1 MFSRFFIHR
10 PVFAVAV
17 SVVIVMAGLVLM
29 QSLPIAQ
36 YPEIAP
42 PRVQVTAT
50 YPGANAKVLAA
61 TVAQPIEEQVNGV
74 ENMLYMNSTSTNNG
88 QYTLTVSFEI
98 GTDIDMAMV
107 MVQNRVAQA
116 EAQLPEEVQRMGIS
130 VNKQS
135 STILMFA
142 SVTSPD
148 ERYDSLFLN
157 NYVTLHIKDQL
168 SRLQGVGS
176 VTVFGASDYSM
187 RIWLDPDRLKA
198 LGLTTTEVISAIRE
212 QNVQV
217 AAGQIGQ
224 MPVRDSQTFQYA
236 VNVRGRLEE
245 TGEFEDI
252 VIKTLPGSRMIRIKD
267 VARVELGAEDYNV
280 SSQANGKDS
289 AAIGIYLQPGANALA
304 VADRV
309 KERMAQLSENFPPG
323 LAYDIPFDAT
333 TFVEVSIDEVVT
345 TLFITVILVVLVIL
359 VFLQNWRASL
369 IPVLTIPVSLIGTLA
384 VMAAL
389 DVSINMLSL
398 FGLVLAIGIVVDDAI
413 VVVENAMRHIRENR
427 MAPRE
432 AAVLTMKE
440 VTGPVVATTLVL
452 LSVFVPT
459 AFMGG
464 TTGEL
469 YRQFALTIASATVFS
484 TINALTLSPALS
496 AMLLKPSGPG
506 RPNIFARGFNR
517 CFDRVQSVYGILVAG
532 LIRRAF
538 IMLILFA
545 GITGAAVWGFI
556 QLPKG
561 FVPAEDQ
568 GWALIAVQ
576 LPDAASLDRTKAV
589 VNLVNDRLKG
599 IPGIENYVSVPG
611 FSILDMANASNAA
624 VIWTVFEPWEK
635 RLPRGLDLDAMIG
648 QIWGAVAPIQEAN
661 IFAFPPPAILGLGA
675 AGGFTMQIQ
684 DRNNLGLERLQQEA
698 MKMMTAANGDQ
709 NLSRVFSTF
718 RANVPQI
725 EALVDRN
732 QVKSMDIPLSDVFD
746 TLQANLGSVYVN
758 DFNKFGKTYQVRVQA
773 DAQFRS
779 APGDI
784 SRLEVKSRNTAMI
797 PLGSVVEVAETLGP
811 QTITRHN
818 LYPSAMM
825 NGQGTGISSGQAME
839 KMETLA
845 GTSLPKGMGFEW
857 TDMSFQ
863 EKTAQG
869 QTLLVLLLAVFCVY
883 LVLCAQYESLSLPLS
898 VILSVPLA
906 LLGTVAAVAVRGM
919 DINVYTQIGL
929 ILLVALSCKTAILIT
944 EFAKISREEGQSIF
958 DAAFNAARLRFRPI
972 LMTAAT
978 FILGMVPLVVATG
991 AGANSRQ
998 ALGTAVFSGMLA
1010 ATVLLI
1016 FFVPAFYALI
1026 QRAGEALAG
1035 KFKSRSGSLVRE
1047 P

>member
-176 VTVFGASDYSM
+176 VMVFGASDYSM

-345 TLFITVILVVLVIL
+345 TLFITVILVVMVIL